1 MITDPT
7 LSSILLA
14 STDPERLTAWYCS
27 ALDATVSEDG
37 FLSLGGFSVLIDG
50 RDDIADRP
58 IEPGRVILNFDVDN
72 ARAAATRLDA
82 LGVTWVCPLERREDG
97 WFATL
102 LDPDGNILQIIELD
116 AADRVREGTSDGLF
130 RQTEAYSGFAV
141 DDLVA
146 AERFYAETL
155 GLRVSDEGG
164 LLTLH
169 FAGNRTTLLYPKADH
184 IPATYTILNFPVE
197 DIDIAVDELR
207 ARGVHFESAERADD
221 KGIVRDRP
229 AIAWFTDPAGN
240 ILSVLQEFSTG
251 A

>member
-1 MITDPT
+1 MISDPT

-37 FLSLGGFSVLIDG
+37 FLSLGGFAVLIDG

-58 IEPGRVILNFDVDN
+58 IEAGRVILNFEVDN
-72 ARAAATRLDA
+72 AHAAATRLEA
-82 LGVTWVCPLERREDG
+82 LGVTWVCPLERRDDG

-102 LDPDGNILQIIELD
+102 LDPDGNILQIIEL
-116 AADRVREGTSDGLF
+116 AADRVREGASEGLF
-130 RQTEAYSGFAV
+130 RHTAAYSGFAV

-146 AERFYAETL
+146 AERFYADTL
-155 GLRVSDEGG
+155 GLRVSEAGG

-169 FAGNRTTLLYPKADH
+169 VAGNRTTLVYPKADH

-197 DIDIAVDELR
+197 DIDIAVDELL

-221 KGIVRDRP
+221 KGIVRDKP

-240 ILSVLQEFSTG
+240 ILSVLQE
-251 A
+251 